1 MPPQKTGSMKSTLL
15 IVLYLIKDMFY
26 RWLMRIS
33 CPLSRFLVVL
43 FLCFCAFVF
52 LSSYIISIKALE
64 ERIQSSGADL
74 IVVTEFV
81 SGTSCVHASGYTIIP
96 SQSDEYELHLFHEPF
111 LSAMI
116 GEQFYP
122 LVEYMPISTRLF
134 ENVLGCGN
142 GICILPKE
150 PCETISPMDCTVD
163 DHLVHAVTL
172 PDSSYPMLRRI
183 YQGGAVF
190 FPYGTLHGIWNTGF
204 TRKYVL
210 RVKCADEVH
219 VGILEDTINQLIRL
233 DKKSMSLVSSRSL
246 LGELAQLRSSQY
258 LFRVWVSI
266 GISAIICLLLTS
278 ISSLEFRQNEYVY
291 ALMGSFGV
299 MLFGS
304 FLVENTLLVSGGF
317 AASLGCLWGVRRFI
331 SSDLYKSPGLTI
343 EWWELSDDIRT
354 FCLSFGICIL
364 VSCIPIA
371 CSIYRP
377 IGRVLK

>member
-1 MPPQKTGSMKSTLL
+1 MKSTIL
-15 IVLYLIKDMFY
+15 IILYLGKDTFH

-33 CPLSRFLVVL
+33 SPLSRFFVVL
-43 FLCFCAFVF
+43 FLSFCALVF
-52 LSSYIISIKALE
+52 LSSYIISIKVLG

-74 IVVTEFV
+74 IVVTEFL
-81 SGTSCVHASGYTIIP
+81 SGSSSVHGAGDLAIGESPY
-96 SQSDEYELHLFHEPF
+96 EYERHVFHEPF

-122 LVEYMPISTRLF
+122 LVEYMPGSTSLFDCMEGINNGIFVLSKEPVVSTRAIDF
-134 ENVLGCGN
+134 QVDGN
-142 GICILPKE
+142 LI
-150 PCETISPMDCTVD
+150 
-163 DHLVHAVTL
+163 HAVTL
-172 PDSSYPMLRRI
+172 PERAAGMLRRI
-183 YQGGAVF
+183 YQGGAIF

-233 DKKSMSLVSSRSL
+233 DKKSMGLVSSRSL

-299 MLFGS
+299 SRMMLFGS